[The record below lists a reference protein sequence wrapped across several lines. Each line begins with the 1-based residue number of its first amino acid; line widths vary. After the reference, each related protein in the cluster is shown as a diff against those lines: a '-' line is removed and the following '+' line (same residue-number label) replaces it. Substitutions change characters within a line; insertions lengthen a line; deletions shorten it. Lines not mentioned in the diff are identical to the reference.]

1 MLYGQSNL
9 WQKSA
14 ARSNKAY
21 AVATDM
27 SGQDVVMVWDEAHAS
42 RLCRDMDLDMRGE
55 ARDAFHRAYGVSY
68 VYKCS
73 AVDAKKLMKAGARV
87 IVTSVAVTVGI
98 KSYEEVT
105 A

>member
-9 WQKSA
+9 WQRSA

-21 AVATDM
+21 AIATDM

-42 RLCRDMDLDMRGE
+42 RICRDMDLDMRGE
-55 ARDAFHRAYGVSY
+55 AREAFYRAYGVSH

-73 AVDAKKLMKAGARV
+73 AVDAKKLMRAGARV
-87 IVTSVAVTVGI
+87 IVTSAAVTVGI
-98 KSYEEVT
+98 KSYEEVV

>member
-21 AVATDM
+21 AVATDV

-42 RLCRDMDLDMRGE
+42 RICRDMDLDMCGE
-55 ARDAFHRAYGVSY
+55 ARETFHRAYGVTS
-68 VYKCS
+68 VCKCS
-73 AVDAKKLMKAGARV
+73 AVDAKKLMRAGARV
-87 IVTSVAVTVGI
+87 IVTSAAVTVGI
-98 KSYEEVT
+98 KSYEEVS